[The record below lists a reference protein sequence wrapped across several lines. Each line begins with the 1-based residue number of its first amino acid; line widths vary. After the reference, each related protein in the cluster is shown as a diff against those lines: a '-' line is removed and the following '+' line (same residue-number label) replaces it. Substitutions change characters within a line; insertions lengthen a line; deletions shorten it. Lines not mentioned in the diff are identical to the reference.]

1 MAAPSLA
8 TASVALTDMAMDMAK
23 AARVEL
29 TAINSQADLTPTL
42 LTALMLLILDMVPQD
57 VSYMVHTKVST
68 VSADS
73 AVFVVFMAPDLA

>member
-1 MAAPSLA
+1 MAAPSPA

-42 LTALMLLILDMVPQD
+42 LTALMLLILDMVLQD
-57 VSYMVHTKVST
+57 VSYTVHTKVST
-68 VSADS
+68 VSADL
-73 AVFVVFMAPDLA
+73 AVSVVFMAPDLA